1 MHEASQPACHH
12 RPRPQP
18 RSWPTSLPHTTT
30 PPDQYR
36 LAPPGRTQGRW
47 ACDDKEQQAET
58 WYNLTAT
65 EIAVIHHP
73 DNAKALPYALTTAR
87 LCNHA
92 LAWEHR
98 TRHPLPIHAAIQMD
112 KNHPEYRR
120 TIDWEA
126 DDATG

>member
-1 MHEASQPACHH
+1 MPSWQRSGALH
-12 RPRPQP
+12 R
-18 RSWPTSLPHTTT
+18 LPHQAAGGT
-30 PPDQYR
+30 PC
-36 LAPPGRTQGRW
+36 AKSGREQGRW
-47 ACDDKEQQAET
+47 TCDDKEQQART
-58 WYNLTAT
+58 WYNPT
-65 EIAVIHHP
+65 EIAVIQRP
-73 DNAKALPYALTTAR
+73 DGEDALPYALTTAR

-126 DDATG
+126 NDTTG

>member
-1 MHEASQPACHH
+1 MAQPGGEH
-12 RPRPQP
+12 
-18 RSWPTSLPHTTT
+18 
-30 PPDQYR
+30 
-36 LAPPGRTQGRW
+36 GRW
-47 ACDDKEQQAET
+47 LCTDNEEQAET

-65 EIAVIHHP
+65 EIAIIHHP
-73 DNAKALPYALTTAR
+73 DGEDVLPYALTTAR

-120 TIDWEA
+120 TIDWEP